1 MSDHDP
7 SACIAPVPAD
17 RMPRIPPERMT
28 PAQRTAA
35 AELEAGPRGK
45 VQGPYVPILRSP
57 GFMTPAQKLG
67 AYIRFECQLDFRIN
81 EMAALMTARHW
92 TQQFEFHVHR
102 PHALK
107 AGLRA
112 AIIDAIAEGR
122 RPEDM
127 ASDEAVLY
135 DFLTEVFATRG
146 ACDAT
151 YRRAVEAFGESG
163 VIDILG
169 IAGYYAMLAMIMN
182 VARTALPD
190 GAAYPLRPMPY

>member
-1 MSDHDP
+1 MADRPAP
-7 SACIAPVPAD
+7 SIAAVPAD
-17 RMPRIPPERMT
+17 RMPRISPEHMT
-28 PAQRTAA
+28 PAQRAAA

-45 VQGPYVPILRSP
+45 VQGPYVPIMRSP

-67 AYIRFECQLDFRIN
+67 EYIRFHCRLDFRLN

-92 TQQFEFHVHR
+92 SQQFEFHVHT

-107 AGLRA
+107 AGLPKA
-112 AIIDAIAEGR
+112 VIDAIAEGR
-122 RPEDM
+122 RPSEM
-127 ASDEAVLY
+127 AQDEETLY

-151 YRRAVEAFGESG
+151 YQRAVAEFGEEG
-163 VIDILG
+163 VVDILG

-190 GAAYPLRPMPY
+190 GAPYPLKPMPY

>member
-1 MSDHDP
+1 MPDQPAS
-7 SACIAPVPAD
+7 CIAPVPSD
-17 RMPRIPPERMT
+17 RMPRIPPERAT
-28 PAQRTAA
+28 AAQRAAA

-45 VQGPYVPILRSP
+45 VEGPYVPIMRSP

-67 AYIRFECQLDFRIN
+67 EYIRFHCRLDLRLN

-92 TQQFEFHVHR
+92 SQQFEFHVHT

-107 AGLRA
+107 AGLPPSLIA
-112 AIIDAIAEGR
+112 AIAEGR
-122 RPEDM
+122 RPTEMAED
-127 ASDEAVLY
+127 EETLY

-146 ACDAT
+146 ASDAT
-151 YRRAVEAFGESG
+151 YARTVAQFGEEG

-190 GAAYPLRPMPY
+190 GAPYPLKPMPY

>member
-1 MSDHDP
+1 MTQTPAAS
-7 SACIAPVPAD
+7 IASVPPE

-28 PAQRTAA
+28 PQQRAA
-35 AELEAGPRGK
+35 VADIEAGPRGK
-45 VQGPYVPILRSP
+45 LQGPYVAILRSP

-67 AYIRFECQLDFRIN
+67 EYIRFHCKLDFRLN
-81 EMAALMTARHW
+81 EMAALITARRW
-92 TQQFEFHVHR
+92 SQQFEFHVHT

-107 AGLRA
+107 GGLRGE
-112 AIIDAIAEGR
+112 IIDAIADGR
-122 RPEDM
+122 RPPGM
-127 ASDEAVLY
+127 AGDEETLY
-135 DFLTEVFATRG
+135 DFLTEVLTTRG

-151 YRRAVEAFGESG
+151 YRRAVEAFGEEG

-190 GAAYPLRPMPY
+190 GAPYPLKPMPY

>member
-1 MSDHDP
+1 MADRPAQS
-7 SACIAPVPAD
+7 IASVPAD

-28 PAQRTAA
+28 PAQRAA
-35 AELEAGPRGK
+35 AEELEAGPRGK
-45 VQGPYVPILRSP
+45 VQGPYVPIMRSP

-67 AYIRFECQLDFRIN
+67 EYIRFHCRLDLRLN

-92 TQQFEFHVHR
+92 SQQFEFYVHT

-107 AGLRA
+107 AGLPQA
-112 AIIDAIAEGR
+112 VIDAIAEGR
-122 RPEDM
+122 RPTEMAED
-127 ASDEAVLY
+127 EETLY
-135 DFLTEVFATRG
+135 DFLTEVFATHG

-151 YRRAVEAFGESG
+151 YRRTVDQFGEEG

-169 IAGYYAMLAMIMN
+169 IVGYYAMLAMIMN

-190 GAAYPLRPMPY
+190 GAAYPLKPMPY